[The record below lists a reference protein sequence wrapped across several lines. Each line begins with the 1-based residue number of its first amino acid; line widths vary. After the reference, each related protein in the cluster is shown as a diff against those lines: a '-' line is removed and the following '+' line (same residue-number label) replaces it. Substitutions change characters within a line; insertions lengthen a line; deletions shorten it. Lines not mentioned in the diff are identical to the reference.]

1 MNTYSIEPI
10 GVIRSDLTTIGSA
23 PRFHTEGAP
32 ATFVE
37 LDPAHAEKLRDIEP
51 GDEVLVVTMR
61 PGRREGAAALALHRA
76 RVVALESGRAR
87 LAAIAEV
94 DGTSVIEIRRSRE
107 EEPRAPRAD
116 PWKFTAPA
124 WPSRYS

>member
-23 PRFHTEGAP
+23 PRFQSETAH

-37 LDPAHAEKLRDIEP
+37 LDPAHAGRLRDIEP

-61 PGRREGAAALALHRA
+61 PGRRDGAAALALHRT
-76 RVVALESGRAR
+76 RVVARESGRVR
-87 LAAIAEV
+87 IAAIGEI

-107 EEPRAPRAD
+107 DATPAPRAD